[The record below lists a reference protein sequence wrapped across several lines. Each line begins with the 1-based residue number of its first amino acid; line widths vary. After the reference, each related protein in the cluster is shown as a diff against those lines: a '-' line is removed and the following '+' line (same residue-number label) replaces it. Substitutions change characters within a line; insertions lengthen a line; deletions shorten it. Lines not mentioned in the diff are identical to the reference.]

1 MLSKSPHIILIM
13 TDQQRLIPSL
23 SGVTI
28 MPLPLIRIAW
38 CEKGFR
44 ADRAYCP
51 GATCIASRAAIFTG
65 MYPPHTTGTYTFQY
79 WSDQRTWVQDLADHG
94 YRCVNIGKMHFS
106 PRDIS
111 GGFHER
117 IIVENPTNKTQASGG
132 VLLVGFSTMTGAV
145 ILVFMA

>member
-44 ADRAYCP
+44 ADRLIAPARLVLPHGRRYLRACILILLAPILFNIGAINVP
-51 GATCIASRAAIFTG
+51 GCKIWPIMATVVSISAKCTLALAIYRVAFTNESSSKIR
-65 MYPPHTTGTYTFQY
+65 PTKRKPAVAFC
-79 WSDQRTWVQDLADHG
+79 WSDFR
-94 YRCVNIGKMHFS
+94 R
-106 PRDIS
+106 
-111 GGFHER
+111 
-117 IIVENPTNKTQASGG
+117 
-132 VLLVGFSTMTGAV
+132 
-145 ILVFMA
+145 